1 MQISNPFPGMNPY
14 LENHWPGV
22 HTRLIAYVCDAI
34 GEQLPSDLSSRA
46 EEEIAIEFPI
56 PAHNYRSDIAV
67 LESRSMRSDLT
78 SKQIG
83 SDIAVSEPVVIEGRF
98 VHRWV
103 EVREANGRL
112 ITIIEILSPSNKR
125 GPGWI
130 AYMAKQA
137 SYLASGVNLVEIDL
151 LRTGDRTLQDELMA
165 KLKKSESTMYL
176 IVTARS
182 FAPNRRE
189 IYYCP
194 LMERLPAFRVPLRP
208 ADRDAVLDLQ
218 PLINRCYET
227 GRYWQNISETLL
239 SPALPSTELH
249 WSKRLLLE
257 AGLRG
262 PD

>member
-1 MQISNPFPGMNPY
+1 MQTSNPFPGMNPY

-46 EEEIAIEFPI
+46 EEEVAIEFPT
-56 PAHNYRSDIAV
+56 PEHNYRADVAI
-67 LESRSMRSDLT
+67 LESRV
-78 SKQIG
+78 
-83 SDIAVSEPVVIEGRF
+83 DIRLASEPKLADVAVSEPVVIEGRF

-103 EVREANGRL
+103 EIREATGRL
-112 ITIIEILSPSNKR
+112 ITVIEILSPSNKR

-151 LRTGDRTLQDELMA
+151 LRVGDRTLNDEFMT
-165 KLKKSESTMYL
+165 KLKKTESTMYL
-176 IVTARS
+176 MVATRAI
-182 FAPNRRE
+182 APNRRE

-194 LMERLPAFRVPLRP
+194 LKERLPAIRVPIRP
-208 ADRDAVLDLQ
+208 SDQDVVLDIQ
-218 PLINRCYET
+218 PLINRCYEI
-227 GRYWQNISETLL
+227 GRYWQSVAELDL
-239 SPALPSTELH
+239 AVPLESTEQE
-249 WSKRLLLE
+249 WSEQLLVL

-262 PD
+262 RT